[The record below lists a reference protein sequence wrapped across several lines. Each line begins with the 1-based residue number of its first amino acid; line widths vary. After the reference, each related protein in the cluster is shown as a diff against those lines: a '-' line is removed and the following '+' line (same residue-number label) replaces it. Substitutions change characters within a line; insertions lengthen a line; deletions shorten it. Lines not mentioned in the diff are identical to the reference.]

1 MANQTNEQREA
12 AAIAAGNLLPYEGL
26 VPPYPVWAAV
36 FACGIERLH
45 DEYKDVATDLFQD
58 DYGTCINLND
68 KDLYNYHKTTASQPV
83 DSGNY
88 LTHTISQRNGIKAFV
103 QWTKDKIR
111 TGQDPAMLQF
121 TTKGTGVLSAALK
134 KAASYKIYTEN
145 SKTDA
150 IQPDK
155 FTKDMK
161 WIVWAPSFENYLRAI
176 PGRTGVPLSYV
187 IRQKETP
194 DPDPVPNE
202 IY

>member
-1 MANQTNEQREA
+1 MPNQTKEQKEA
-12 AAIAAGNLLPYEGL
+12 AAAAINMVEPYKGL
-26 VPPYPVWAAV
+26 VPPYPVWAATD
-36 FACGIERLH
+36 ACGMTKNDNDH
-45 DEYKDVATDLFQD
+45 KDVATELFQD
-58 DYGTCINLND
+58 DYETCINLD
-68 KDLYNYHKTTASQPV
+68 DTALYNYHKAAGS
-83 DSGNY
+83 Y
-88 LTHTISQRNGIKAFV
+88 HTVSQRNGIKAFV

-111 TGQDPAMLQF
+111 TGQDPAMSQF
-121 TTKGTGVLSAALK
+121 TTKGAGVLSTALK
-134 KAASYKIYTEN
+134 KAASHKIYAEN

-155 FTKDMK
+155 FTKDSK
-161 WIVWAPSFENYLRAI
+161 WIDWAPSFENYLRAI